1 MLGVKVRGHII
12 HLLPSSLFTTTVS
25 PIQVDAVWDTQSL
38 VSINPRDRKQ
48 YVRTV
53 KSLLSEQFKY
63 LLGNL
68 LELLSSKQFSLN

>member
-1 MLGVKVRGHII
+1 M
-12 HLLPSSLFTTTVS
+12 PSSFFTTTVS
-25 PIQVDAVWDTQSL
+25 IVQVDAVWDTQSL

>member
-1 MLGVKVRGHII
+1 MSIV
-12 HLLPSSLFTTTVS
+12 
-25 PIQVDAVWDTQSL
+25 QVDAVWDTQSL

-68 LELLSSKQFSLN
+68 LELLSSKQFSLNGTI

>member
-1 MLGVKVRGHII
+1 MLGVKVRRHII
-12 HLLPSSLFTTTVS
+12 HLFPSSFFTTTVS
-25 PIQVDAVWDTQSL
+25 TVQVDAVWDTQSL

-68 LELLSSKQFSLN
+68 LELLPSKQFSLN

>member
-1 MLGVKVRGHII
+1 M
-12 HLLPSSLFTTTVS
+12 PSSLFTTTVS
-25 PIQVDAVWDTQSL
+25 AVQVDAVWDTQSL

-68 LELLSSKQFSLN
+68 LELLSSKQFSIN

>member
-1 MLGVKVRGHII
+1 M
-12 HLLPSSLFTTTVS
+12 PSSFFTTTVS
-25 PIQVDAVWDTQSL
+25 IVQVDAVWDTQSL

-68 LELLSSKQFSLN
+68 LELLSSKQFSLNGTI